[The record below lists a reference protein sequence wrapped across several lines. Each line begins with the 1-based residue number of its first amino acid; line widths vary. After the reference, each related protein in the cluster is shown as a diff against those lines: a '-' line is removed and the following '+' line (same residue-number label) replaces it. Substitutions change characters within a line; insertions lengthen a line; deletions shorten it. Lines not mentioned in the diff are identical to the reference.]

1 MPQNPYIIYKK
12 QGLLFPWATHL
23 PTYVDYP
30 SPPIFKRKSWF
41 SLSKIWTFYKSLN
54 KGGYNFNLFD
64 ALLRRG
70 RWNESLTRMFT
81 VMFTCFSTIAFLLLS
96 QTYQSTSFLNIF
108 SFPVPQTFL
117 FINSTS
123 LFWPPNLLLFSVM
136 FPSFSLFLSPF
147 WMLWMPLKGIS

>member
-12 QGLLFPWATHL
+12 QCLLFPWAIHL

-96 QTYQSTSFLNIF
+96 HDVSINFFFWTY
-108 SFPVPQTFL
+108 FL
-117 FINSTS
+117 FLFLKHFYLSTR
-123 LFWPPNLLLFSVM
+123 LLSFDHRIFCYFPSCFRVSRCFSV
-136 FPSFSLFLSPF
+136 LS
-147 WMLWMPLKGIS
+147 GCCECR